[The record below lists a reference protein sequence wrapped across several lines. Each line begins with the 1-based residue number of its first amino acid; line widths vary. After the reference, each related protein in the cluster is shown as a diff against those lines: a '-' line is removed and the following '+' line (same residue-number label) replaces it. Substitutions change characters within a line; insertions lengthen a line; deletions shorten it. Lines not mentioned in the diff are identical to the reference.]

1 MKILGLIFTRG
12 VSLAV
17 WVEKGLLDRE
27 KQIYEEHLRQG
38 HFDKVIWFTYGTKDD
53 KIREMLLQ
61 QKRLDERIE
70 VVPMPGFFSQK
81 FLMHIYS
88 YRMPLFQEK
97 YCKQLDIIK
106 TNQIEGAWTAE
117 IIHRKYNIPFL
128 LRTGY
133 TYTSLWKE
141 KAKKIPWPYKKA
153 KAYWKCIKYGRIEKF
168 LYHKCTYAS
177 VSSKHDK
184 EYIYNQYAVPR
195 EKIGVIT
202 NYIDCELFKDRKTE
216 KSNGNRFI
224 FVGRL
229 SAEKN
234 LFHIIQALGELKIG
248 LDIYGKGELQKE
260 LMDFAQQ
267 NRYDTC
273 FKGIVNNNELPLIYS
288 SYRYYILA
296 SPYEGMP
303 KTLLEAMACGC
314 ICFGTNV
321 DGIKEVLSDN
331 ETGYLI
337 ADTSVESIK
346 SAVAAGIHREGN
358 NRISENAVCYIQK
371 YHSLKKVAEE
381 EWEIMKRMRIYEQIK
396 KTNL

>member
-17 WVEKGLLDRE
+17 WVEKGLIDRE
-27 KQIYEEHLRQG
+27 KQIYEEHLHQG
-38 HFDKVIWFTYGTKDD
+38 HFDKIIWFTYGTEDD
-53 KIREMLLQ
+53 RIREKLVQ
-61 QKRLDERIE
+61 QNRLDERIE
-70 VVPMPGFFSQK
+70 VIPMPDFYADK
-81 FLMHIYS
+81 FLMRVYS
-88 YRMPLFQEK
+88 YRMPSFQQK

-117 IIHRKYNIPFL
+117 IIHRKYKTPFL

-133 TYTSLWKE
+133 TYTSLWKGKVKE
-141 KAKKIPWPYKKA
+141 TKGPYKKV
-153 KAYWKCIKYGRIEKF
+153 KAYWKYIKYGRIEKL
-168 LYHKCTYAS
+168 LYHKCTNAT
-177 VSSKHDK
+177 VSSYHDK
-184 EYIYNQYAVPR
+184 GYICSRYNIAE
-195 EKIGVIT
+195 EKVSVIT
-202 NYIDCELFKDRKTE
+202 NYIDCELFKDMKTDRV
-216 KSNGNRFI
+216 NGNRFI

-260 LMDFAQQ
+260 LMDFAEQ
-267 NRYDTC
+267 NHYDTC
-273 FKGIVNNNELPLIYS
+273 FKGIVNNNELPLIYN

-296 SPYEGMP
+296 SPSEGMP
-303 KTLLEAMACGC
+303 KALLEAMACGC

-321 DGIKEVLSDN
+321 DGIREVIRDN
-331 ETGYLI
+331 ENGYLI

-346 SAVAAGIHREGN
+346 SAVIAGTQCKEDD
-358 NRISENAVCYIQK
+358 RISENAVCYIQK

-381 EWEIMKRMRIYEQIK
+381 EWEIMKRMGIYE
-396 KTNL
+396 